1 MTAIFGDSFD
11 PYAVTADAV
20 AGYWDSGTTTSY
32 TLQPGRFTGS
42 QALRNAANTA
52 WLTKSS
58 GANDAI
64 HHFIFSIEQT
74 AALTGTTAGFYLELF
89 DATTA
94 QCSIVFRSDGA
105 MLLTSGGPTGSTL
118 ATYTGAISA
127 QNTWTAFEIEIVVAT
142 GATGSITVRKNGNT
156 GAADFTAGS
165 LVTAGGATHSY
176 ANKLTIGQNAT
187 VTNQLIDDLLWRSDA
202 TSVAWLGDIRAYQ
215 QMPASDASVQFAK
228 SPTTV
233 TTTPFS
239 GSSTLSKASGAG
251 LMAAFTAPYTGTIAS
266 VTVQVSTGGTGN
278 LKAAIYDAAKANVL
292 ATSNAVVNP
301 VAGAVAITFGTPL
314 SVTKGT
320 VYHLA
325 VDADFTIIYTVT
337 SSSSA
342 GFSFTTAYASF
353 PASSPTI
360 AATAAFIFSVVT
372 TPTVNAELVGETLQD
387 GTTSYVFDAT
397 VGHGD
402 LYAITPLASTPNSII
417 GVNTRAF
424 MSKSDAGSRSGQIQI
439 KSGSTTVNSTPLV
452 LSTSFGWNS
461 RFDLLDPNGNVAWT
475 AAAVNALNIGP
486 SVAS

>member
-1 MTAIFGDSFD
+1 MTWTFGDSMDF
-11 PYAVTADAV
+11 YAAVADAL
-20 AGYWDSGTTTSY
+20 AGYWDSGTSTGY
-32 TLQPGRFTGS
+32 TLQPGRFAGS
-42 QALRNAANTA
+42 QALQSASTGS

-58 GANDAI
+58 AVNDSV
-64 HHFIFSIEQT
+64 HHFICAVEQT
-74 AALTGTTAGFYLELF
+74 AALSGTTAGLYFELF

-94 QCSIVFRSDGA
+94 QCSVVFRSDGA
-105 MLLTSGGPTGSTL
+105 ILLTSGGPTGTTL

-127 QNTWTAFEIEIVVAT
+127 QNTWTAFEIEVVVHAS
-142 GATGSITVRKNGNT
+142 AGSITVRKNGNV
-156 GAADFTAGS
+156 GAADFTLGS
-165 LVTAGGATHSY
+165 LNTAAGGVHNY
-176 ANKLTIGQNAT
+176 ANKLTIGQQASI
-187 VTNQLIDDLLWRSDA
+187 VRQLIDDLLWRSDA

-353 PASSPTI
+353 PAASPTT